1 MIIQYKTLKKSIITI
16 IDKLQSMIKKM
27 IRIEVR
33 NLNTVFLINS
43 F

>member
-16 IDKLQSMIKKM
+16 IDKLQSMIKKL